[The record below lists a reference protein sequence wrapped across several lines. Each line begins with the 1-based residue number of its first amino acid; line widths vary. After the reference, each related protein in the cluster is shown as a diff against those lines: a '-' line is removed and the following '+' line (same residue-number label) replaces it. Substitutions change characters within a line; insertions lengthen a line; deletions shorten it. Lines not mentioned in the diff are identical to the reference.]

1 MKYVL
6 KSTNT
11 ERLQNQSDLDP
22 DIITE
27 VFFLCTKS
35 VRDLSEKRTNLQ
47 AEIRTKSNAKNS
59 SFYMLKSLN
68 FRDFPCKT
76 KLPVQ
81 NHSQIKQK

>member
-11 ERLQNQSDLDP
+11 ERLQNQSDFDP

-47 AEIRTKSNAKNS
+47 AEIRTKKI
-59 SFYMLKSLN
+59 
-68 FRDFPCKT
+68 P
-76 KLPVQ
+76 PVQ
-81 NHSQIKQK
+81 KVMRKTLVFICLRV